1 MALSKIQ
8 AESMNLADTFAFTGT
23 VSGTGMNLLLNA
35 TISSAVSEYVID
47 STYFNSSYDTYF
59 LTFHMLPA
67 TDGVY
72 LYSRAYVGGVGGHC
86 SAFAQASPVDQGKPS
101 S

>member
-1 MALSKIQ
+1 MALTKVLDGGTDFTNV
-8 AESMNLADTFAFTGT
+8 ASMTK
-23 VSGTGMNLLLNA
+23 LLDA

-59 LTFHMLPA
+59 ITFHMLPA

-72 LYSRAYVGGVGGHC
+72 LYSRAYVGGVEQGPSGNYYANEK
-86 SAFAQASPVDQGKPS
+86 SALFT
-101 S
+101 